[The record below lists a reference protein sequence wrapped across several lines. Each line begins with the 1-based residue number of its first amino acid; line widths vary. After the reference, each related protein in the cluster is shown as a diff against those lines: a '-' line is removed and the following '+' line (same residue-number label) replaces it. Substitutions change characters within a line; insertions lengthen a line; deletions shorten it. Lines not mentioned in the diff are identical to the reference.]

1 MLAATAAQPAA
12 AAPRPDSRV
21 PGERVPAAAAAEVAR
36 TGPARRPDPVGLD
49 APSAVAAQKGAARR
63 EAPAGAADPDPDAA
77 GAETEDPDASDTFVF
92 GGLNAPGLAR
102 GAGGPSP
109 PDTTGAI
116 GTTRYVE
123 VTNDD
128 IAVYDRGNLG
138 LVGSRLD
145 LAAFAGFPAEF
156 VVDPQIMWDSTSSR
170 FYVVTT
176 QRLYGTSGPGGTEA
190 VQDFIN
196 VMWTAGSDPTDL
208 SAGWCRFRFST
219 DSFGGAGEADDRYYF
234 DDYPK
239 LGDNASHL
247 IIGVNVFEHDK
258 ANGRAY
264 LGGARPFRGAR
275 IWTIRKPDV
284 PSGSGC
290 GSLGT
295 PTAFGAPTDVTGNRY
310 PDADAPGPNTYAF
323 TPVPAIGVDDAAT
336 GYVVAS
342 DNALAARQDLNV
354 WTVNGSGVVT
364 LSGEVP
370 VGGYAAPA
378 DVPQRT
384 PGAGTLDALDGRLYQ
399 AFVTQDPDAGAP
411 GLWTAHTIFGGAGA
425 AVRAYEVLPATR
437 VLRQTFNF
445 TGASG
450 LHLFNG
456 VIAPGRNGRSAAV
469 TFNTGGSSSNVDLR
483 VRARQAG
490 SALGAFEPS
499 IVLGTSPTPPASAT
513 GCDAPPTPPLDSCRW
528 GDYAGL
534 SPDPLSSTVVWGS
547 GQLQASTGNSDWTT
561 RNFAVTSN
569 SLPTLSVAAS
579 PTSAPT
585 GTPITFTAS
594 ATDPDPGGSIAAYAL
609 DLDGDGSFETPGPS
623 GTRSFSVP
631 GTYTVRA
638 QATDNAGDVQV
649 AASQV
654 TIENRAPGVSLS
666 ATPAATAVNRPVT
679 LAAGASDPDGSVAGF
694 AFDLNGDNAFELNT
708 GVAPT
713 TTTRFTSV
721 GSKTVRVRAT
731 DDRGAA
737 GIGQATVLVRA
748 FAVTGSV
755 PSKQKL
761 KTVRKK
767 GLKAVARCPDGCKL
781 RADLVVDG
789 KSAKKLKINKK
800 GKATVLGTAT
810 ATLVAERST
819 TVTVKP
825 SNKLGKRLK
834 QIKGLKLSIKLSAS
848 DAFANRDA
856 ETLAVKLRTKK

>member
-1 MLAATAAQPAA
+1 M
-12 AAPRPDSRV
+12 AAPRPDARV
-21 PGERVPAAAAAEVAR
+21 PGERVPAASPATGAR
-36 TGPARRPDPVGLD
+36 PGPVRRPDSVGLD
-49 APSAVAAQKGAARR
+49 APAAVASQKAAARR
-63 EAPAGAADPDPDAA
+63 AAPPDGGEPEAGSEAQDPQ
-77 GAETEDPDASDTFVF
+77 ASDTLVF
-92 GGLNAPGLAR
+92 GGLNAPGLAL
-102 GAGGPSP
+102 GASGPIP

-138 LVGSRLD
+138 LVGGPLD
-145 LAAFAGFPAEF
+145 LAAFAGFPTEL
-156 VVDPQIMWDSTSSR
+156 VVDPQIMWDSTSNR

-176 QRLYGTSGPGGTEA
+176 QRLYSTSGPGGTEA
-190 VQDFIN
+190 VQDFVN
-196 VMWTAGSDPTDL
+196 VMWSASSDPTNL
-208 SAGWCRFRFST
+208 TAGWCRFRFPT
-219 DSFGGAGEADDRYYF
+219 DNFGGAGEADDRYYF

-247 IIGVNVFEHDK
+247 VIGVNVFEHDK
-258 ANGRAY
+258 TNGRMY
-264 LGGARPFRGAR
+264 MGGNRPFRGSR

-290 GSLGT
+290 GTLGT
-295 PTAFGAPTDVTGNRY
+295 PTAYGAPTDVTANRY
-310 PDADAPGPNTYAF
+310 PDADAPGASTYAF

-342 DNALAARQDLNV
+342 DNTLTTRQDLNV
-354 WTVNGSGVVT
+354 WTVNGSGAVA

-370 VGGYAAPA
+370 IGSFAAPA
-378 DVPQRT
+378 DVPQPA
-384 PGAGTLDALDGRLYQ
+384 PGAGTLDTLDGRLYQ

-411 GLWTAHTIFGGAGA
+411 GLWTAHTISGGAGA
-425 AVRAYEVLPATR
+425 ALRAYEILPATR

-456 VIAPGRNGRSAAV
+456 VIAPARNGRSAAAS
-469 TFNTGGSSSNVDLR
+469 FNTGGASSNVDLR

-490 SALGAFEPS
+490 SPLGAFEPS
-499 IVLGTSPTPPASAT
+499 IVLGTSPTPLASAT
-513 GCDAPPTPPLDSCRW
+513 GCPPNPCRW

-594 ATDPDPGGSIAAYAL
+594 ATDPDPGGSIAAYSL

-638 QATDNAGDVQV
+638 QATDNAGDNQV
-649 AASQV
+649 AALQV
-654 TIENRAPGVSLS
+654 TIANRAPGVSLS

-694 AFDLNGDNAFELNT
+694 AFDLNGDNAFELAT
-708 GVAPT
+708 GVAPS
-713 TTTRFTSV
+713 TTTRFTSA

-755 PSKQKL
+755 RSKQKL

-789 KSAKKLKINKK
+789 KSAKKLKINRK
-800 GKATVLGTAT
+800 GKATVLGTAR
-810 ATLVAERST
+810 ATLVAGRST

-825 SNKLGKRLK
+825 SKKLRKRLK
-834 QIKGLKLSIKLSAS
+834 QIKGLKLSVKLSAR

-856 ETLAVKLRTKK
+856 ETLAVKLRAKR